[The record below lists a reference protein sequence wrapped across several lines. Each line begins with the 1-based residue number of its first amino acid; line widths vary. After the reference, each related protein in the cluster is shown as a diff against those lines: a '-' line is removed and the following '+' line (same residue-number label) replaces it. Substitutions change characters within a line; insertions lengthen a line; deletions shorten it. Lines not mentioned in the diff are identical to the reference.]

1 MIYEVALR
9 DGWDARHLYFDATA
23 AFDSV
28 PHVSFDVSFDRLG
41 APEDF
46 IGSHRGIIGGD
57 TRVAV
62 TARDVDEESLK
73 QRSRKEARC
82 KAAAAPQS
90 RG

>member
-9 DGWDARHLYFDATA
+9 DGWDARHLYLDATA

-46 IGSHRGIIGGD
+46 IGPHRGIIGGH
-57 TRVAV
+57 TPVAV
-62 TARDVDEESLK
+62 TAIKGSRRRVSRRGAG
-73 QRSRKEARC
+73 RS
-82 KAAAAPQS
+82 KAAEAPLS